1 MSDVLG
7 ISLHQNWYLNMD
19 LFSPYRILENSLR
32 EKGKLSIN
40 VNKNLSHIQLE
51 YPQYHTKQAYF
62 TGFSIVLITHSSQ
75 I

>member
-7 ISLHQNWYLNMD
+7 ISLYQNWYLNMD

-40 VNKNLSHIQLE
+40 VKKL
-51 YPQYHTKQAYF
+51 
-62 TGFSIVLITHSSQ
+62 FSPHLA
-75 I
+75 